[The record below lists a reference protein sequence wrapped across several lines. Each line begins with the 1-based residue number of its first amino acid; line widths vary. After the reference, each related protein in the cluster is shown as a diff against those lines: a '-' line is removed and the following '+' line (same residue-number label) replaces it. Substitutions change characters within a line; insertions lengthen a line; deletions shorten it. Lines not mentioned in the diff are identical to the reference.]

1 MTLKKQ
7 TGIRIVGICAVAK
20 QLGCSHTPL
29 RRIIDG
35 QRPMTA
41 ALAARARRLN
51 AKLPKIESG

>member
-7 TGIRIVGICAVAK
+7 TSIRIVGICAVAK
-20 QLGCSHTPL
+20 QLGCSHTHL

-41 ALAARARRLN
+41 AMAARARRLGIR
-51 AKLPKIESG
+51 LPRS